1 MDAGC
6 RRLTAS
12 WVRERALGRAAAH
25 GGAGGEDADG
35 PGGGADGGA
44 ADVELCDFFE
54 QYDAAGGDALLPPGV
69 YTARPCA
76 SVPSTHAFLHSSTD
90 ATPRCLARQLEELRR
105 FGRKKRWCPYFL
117 ARHML
122 GVEAGLGRGRP
133 AAQPARPP
141 PAPGG

>member
-1 MDAGC
+1 MLLTRRAQVSEEGSRENVDAGC

-25 GGAGGEDADG
+25 GGGGEDTDG

-69 YTARPCA
+69 YTARHLL
-76 SVPSTHAFLHSSTD
+76 S
-90 ATPRCLARQLEELRR
+90 
-105 FGRKKRWCPYFL
+105 
-117 ARHML
+117 
-122 GVEAGLGRGRP
+122 
-133 AAQPARPP
+133 
-141 PAPGG
+141 